1 MIKDLHC
8 FYPGDLQPFTRKP
21 LFVIADSDNSVVFQN
36 VPNYFGQTLVILM
49 SPQYVPGPFQ
59 GEKPNVLVD
68 YAVVKCL
75 FTNYRIIDFQLFF
88 SSFRY
93 FVFASYAYSSISFV
107 LFSSC
112 VNCIPVGEGGG

>member
-36 VPNYFGQTLVILM
+36 VPNYFGQTVVILM

-59 GEKPNVLVD
+59 GE
-68 YAVVKCL
+68 
-75 FTNYRIIDFQLFF
+75 
-88 SSFRY
+88 
-93 FVFASYAYSSISFV
+93 
-107 LFSSC
+107 
-112 VNCIPVGEGGG
+112 